1 MWWFALSVGPGGQDE
16 AIETFQWRRSRG
28 SEIKQLGASWRG
40 WKLVRMG
47 KGGVEERGS
56 GDGESLPRYSS
67 EDEKGADEEEGLS
80 DENED
85 VVAVWARTGSWT
97 SLHDIGLF
105 AFLGSGA
112 TGELGQRF
120 AVMALMT
127 SLCIWQKAARDQAT
141 MGAVTAASST
151 TSVVVT

>member
-1 MWWFALSVGPGGQDE
+1 
-16 AIETFQWRRSRG
+16 
-28 SEIKQLGASWRG
+28 
-40 WKLVRMG
+40 MG
-47 KGGVEERGS
+47 KGALEERES

-67 EDEKGADEEEGLS
+67 EDGKEDDEDETLGGMNEE
-80 DENED
+80 

-127 SLCIWQKAARDQAT
+127 GLCIWQKAARDQAT
-141 MGAVTAASST
+141 MGAMST
-151 TSVVVT
+151 TTVVVT